1 MVQDGDTGLLFFPGD
16 AGALAQRVQMIFQND
31 ALASRLS
38 QGERDL
44 ARERHDEKKVVAS
57 VLEAYQEICQSR

>member
-1 MVQDGDTGLLFFPGD
+1 MVQDGDTGLLFPPGD
-16 AGALAQRVQMIFQND
+16 AGALAQKVQMIFEND

-57 VLEAYQEICQSR
+57 VLGAYQEIYQTR